1 MADTRSDCFGCWVHT
16 WPRGARPVPEPVW
29 KLGEGWT
36 LNHRELGQ
44 IRRPSWVLQS
54 FRHIPTLSRAS
65 NEEQMEFGQA
75 LAQSMSAA
83 GAACEAPR
91 MFLQLTNQS
100 RGHFHLDLVPWWE
113 GDTSSDPANLVL
125 QDAPPGVIRKPT
137 EELMDLVAQSLQL
150 GPLPIERV

>member
-1 MADTRSDCFGCWVHT
+1 M
-16 WPRGARPVPEPVW
+16 PEPVW
-29 KLGEGWT
+29 LLGEGWT

-54 FRHIPTLSRAS
+54 LRHIPTLSRATP
-65 NEEQMEFGQA
+65 EEQMEFGQA

-113 GDTSSDPANLVL
+113 GDTSSDPATLVL
-125 QDAPPGVIRKPT
+125 QDAPAGVLRRPL
-137 EELMDLVAQSLQL
+137 EELLERTAEGLQA
-150 GPLPIERV
+150 GTLPVSRM